1 MKKLIGIWAVLLVF
15 GFGLV
20 AYHMDPPPKQQQ
32 QQAQSSTECHLTPAT
47 EKFRVCES
55 TLGSSEY
62 VRCGL
67 VATVQH
73 PEWTAEM
80 REKACAGASTE
91 WKVWR

>member
-1 MKKLIGIWAVLLVF
+1 MKTFVICCGLLMFFFV
-15 GFGLV
+15 GV
-20 AYHMDPPPKQQQ
+20 IAYNMEPPPVQQQ
-32 QQAQSSTECHLTPAT
+32 SQSSTECHLTPAT

-67 VATVQH
+67 VAVVQH
-73 PEWTAEM
+73 PEWTSEQ